1 VPVARFSELRE
12 SAAVVKAAH
21 VLPVLIASAAAG
33 AAHADPESLNA
44 DAFNLS
50 GALDREVAPTRPTIE
65 VAIGAGYTQGV
76 GGAGSA
82 GSVEDLTGPGGN
94 VEAQLGVRLTPKL
107 SVGAYGTLAR
117 FRHGDVFA
125 DGSRVFGATAGVHAV
140 WHSRE
145 SRSIDPWVSVGI
157 GWRGLWFS
165 PIDTMA
171 TSVHG
176 LEIVRLQL
184 GIDYRFT
191 PWLAIAP
198 VIGASA
204 SVFLVEHGA
213 ALEGLTA
220 VHDNRLNMYGFT
232 GVLGRFDLGG

>member
-1 VPVARFSELRE
+1 VKTTLAVLVV
-12 SAAVVKAAH
+12 SAV
-21 VLPVLIASAAAG
+21 AG

-65 VAIGAGYTQGV
+65 VAVGGGYTQGV

-82 GSVEDLTGPGGN
+82 GAVEDLTGPGGN
-94 VEAQLGVRLTPKL
+94 VELQLGVRLTPRFSL
-107 SVGAYGTLAR
+107 GGYGTVAR
-117 FRHGDVFA
+117 FRHGDVFE
-125 DGSRVFGATAGVHAV
+125 DGTRVFGATAGVHAV

-145 SRSIDPWVSVGI
+145 SRSLDPWVSIGT

-165 PIDTMA
+165 PDPGQGMR

-176 LEIVRLQL
+176 LEILRLQL

-191 PWLAIAP
+191 PRLAVAP

-204 SVFLVEHGA
+204 SVFLIEDGPA
-213 ALEGLTA
+213 MEGLTA
-220 VHDNRLNMYGFT
+220 VHDNRLNLYGFT
-232 GVLGRFDLGG
+232 GVLGRFDFGR

>member
-1 VPVARFSELRE
+1 VKTTLAVLVV
-12 SAAVVKAAH
+12 SAV
-21 VLPVLIASAAAG
+21 AG

-65 VAIGAGYTQGV
+65 VAVGGGYTQGV

-82 GSVEDLTGPGGN
+82 GAVEDLTGPGGN
-94 VEAQLGVRLTPKL
+94 VELQLGVRLTPRFSL
-107 SVGAYGTLAR
+107 GGYGTVAR
-117 FRHGDVFA
+117 FRHGDVFE
-125 DGSRVFGATAGVHAV
+125 DGSRVFGATAGLHAV

-145 SRSIDPWVSVGI
+145 ARSLDPWVSVGT

-165 PIDTMA
+165 PRDAMT

-204 SVFLVEHGA
+204 TVFLVEGGPA
-213 ALEGLTA
+213 MAGLTA
-220 VHDNRLNMYGFT
+220 VHDNRLNLYGFT
-232 GVLGRFDLGG
+232 GVLGRLDLGGWR